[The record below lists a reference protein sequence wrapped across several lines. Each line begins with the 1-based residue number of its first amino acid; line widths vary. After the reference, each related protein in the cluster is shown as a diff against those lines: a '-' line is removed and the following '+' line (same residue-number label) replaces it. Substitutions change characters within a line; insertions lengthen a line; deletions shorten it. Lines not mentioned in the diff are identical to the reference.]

1 MKQILLVLLLS
12 SLPACTTVEQSN
24 RVASKLVAREF
35 NSIASRYI
43 DRPTF
48 VAVERMSDGATVLRV
63 NMSLYG
69 SDTSTLP
76 LVQSKGT
83 TYAAHIDK
91 FLEWE
96 ALAKGRGDALT
107 KDIGRAPAWGNAV
120 AGEVKF
126 VFHSGNSTTHF
137 LAMSFC
143 AAGTCLDGKA
153 QYFDSESAKELRRL
167 VLALDAGSLGKASDE
182 TVYK

>member
-1 MKQILLVLLLS
+1 MKQLLLALFLA
-12 SLPACTTVEQSN
+12 SLAACTTVEQSN
-24 RVASKLVAREF
+24 RVSSKLAAREF
-35 NSIASRYI
+35 NSIAARYL

-48 VAVERMSDGATVLRV
+48 VAIERMSDGATLLRV

-76 LVQSKGT
+76 FIQGKGT
-83 TYAAHIDK
+83 AYAAHIDK

-96 ALAKGRGDALT
+96 ALAKSRGDALT

-126 VFHSGNSTTHF
+126 VFHSGNSMTHF
-137 LAMSFC
+137 LAVSFC
-143 AAGTCLDGKA
+143 AAGACLDGKA
-153 QYFDSESAKELRRL
+153 QYFDAEAAKELRRL
-167 VLALDAGSLGKASDE
+167 VLALDAGSLGKSSNE